1 MTACPTCGS
10 EVMPG
15 SRWCNL
21 CHFNVLDPNIG
32 KLASPGKRL
41 GAMVLDFVIL
51 FLAFIF
57 FTTFATL
64 IFTFI
69 FARQMRHTDASGLLI
84 SFPILTVAAFLAVY
98 LILVSLLYAKGQT
111 PGKAVLGMYVVKENG
126 QRAGFFTMLFR
137 EWIGKLVSGMLF
149 GLGYLWILID
159 RDRQAWHDKLASTY
173 VVQKRP

>member
-21 CHFNVLDPNIG
+21 CHFNVIDPNIG

-41 GAMVLDFVIL
+41 GAYVLDFVIL
-51 FLAFIF
+51 FLAYATFIF
-57 FTTFATL
+57 FD
-64 IFTFI
+64 I
-69 FARQMRHTDASGLLI
+69 FARQMRHA
-84 SFPILTVAAFLAVY
+84 VAAFLVAY
-98 LILVSLLYAKGQT
+98 LILVSILYAKGQT